1 MATLHLRK
9 LNIIEIIMGINNDD
23 ALAEIEN
30 QAIKIKKQISE
41 KPKLNVKDAVKPIR
55 SNVSLEEIM
64 AEQNYKPV
72 SYKEFRKI
80 ADQLE
85 IEESIEEL
93 LALLTK

>member
-30 QAIKIKKQISE
+30 QAIKIKNQITE
-41 KPKLNVKDAVKPIR
+41 KPKLNVMDAVKPIR

-85 IEESIEEL
+85 LKEPIEEL
-93 LALLTK
+93 LALLSK